1 MQIFKAKNMLVLSF
15 FAILGSGGSRVHQ
28 LPSVC
33 AWGTLHSRGEG
44 AGQPDDERP
53 GERCIKTSQI
63 GYLKEGCSITSDG
76 HKDKDKMTR
85 RPRRLATRRD
95 N

>member
-1 MQIFKAKNMLVLSF
+1 MHQLVVQIFKAKNMLVLSF

-53 GERCIKTSQI
+53 GEKLTYMCINKSNCLFKI
-63 GYLKEGCSITSDG
+63 GT
-76 HKDKDKMTR
+76 
-85 RPRRLATRRD
+85 
-95 N
+95 